1 MAASI
6 SMRSEDVKTG
16 GIVRDPSVKRY
27 ADVGEVINGFGIGIT
42 S

>member
-16 GIVRDPSVKRY
+16 GIARDSSVKRY
-27 ADVGEVINGFGIGIT
+27 ADVEAEGLRALKE
-42 S
+42 

>member
-16 GIVRDPSVKRY
+16 GIARDPYIKRRT
-27 ADVGEVINGFGIGIT
+27 DVVEAPRALKE
-42 S
+42 

>member
-16 GIVRDPSVKRY
+16 GIGRDPSVKCY
-27 ADVGEVINGFGIGIT
+27 ADVGEA
-42 S
+42 SRALKE